1 MNRAEETDN
10 AAPRVSLYLDVDGV
24 VCPFGAADNTPWGS
38 LWNYAFAGMLEVA
51 YAPELVGALNGLA
64 QVPGLRCVWLT
75 SWGDLAPG
83 VLCPA
88 AGIQGT
94 GWPVLTAGGAGSG
107 PDWWKLEALQADLEA
122 SGTERIIWAD
132 DQLAFERQAQAWAR
146 IIGGR
151 ALLISPDPR
160 RGLTPLDVEAMRAFT
175 ELQV

>member
-1 MNRAEETDN
+1 MNSAGGTE

-38 LWNYAFAGMLEVA
+38 VWNFAFAGMLEVA
-51 YAPELVGALNGLA
+51 YAPELVEALNGLA
-64 QVPGLRCVWLT
+64 RIPGLRCVWLT
-75 SWGDLAPG
+75 SWQDLAPG

-88 AGIQGT
+88 AGIHGA
-94 GWPVLTAGGAGSG
+94 GWPVLTAAGAGSG

-146 IIGGR
+146 ILGGR
-151 ALLISPDPR
+151 VLLVSPDPR
-160 RGLTPLDVEAMRAFT
+160 RGLTPLDVEAIRAFA
-175 ELQV
+175 EQHV

>member
-1 MNRAEETDN
+1 MTSAEGTDT
-10 AAPRVSLYLDVDGV
+10 APRVSLYLDVDGV

-38 LWNYAFAGMLEVA
+38 AWSYAFAGMLEVA
-51 YAPELVGALNGLA
+51 YAPELVEALNGLA

-75 SWGDLAPG
+75 SWENLAPQ

-88 AGIQGT
+88 SGIHGT
-94 GWPVLTAGGAGSG
+94 GWPVLTAAGAGSG
-107 PDWWKLEALQADLEA
+107 RDWWKLEALQADLEA

-160 RGLTPLDVEAMRAFT
+160 RGLTPLDLEAIRAFA
-175 ELQV
+175 EQQV